1 MNYSTPKSGL
11 SPSVLHVRCPARPI
25 MTERATSADWCARA
39 RRKMRSNKKAVT
51 TAGEA
56 EKHVEGQK
64 VVFTAVPVA
73 ADPIVI
79 LVDLDEI
86 FSTSIGLLGGGKVLT
101 NGR

>member
-1 MNYSTPKSGL
+1 MDDGIK
-11 SPSVLHVRCPARPI
+11 R
-25 MTERATSADWCARA
+25 
-39 RRKMRSNKKAVT
+39 AVT

-86 FSTSIGLLGGGKVLT
+86 FSTSKGSSGRRENPYERSLRAHRRIHKFGLLGVGPHRKGPFRIILT
-101 NGR
+101 RF